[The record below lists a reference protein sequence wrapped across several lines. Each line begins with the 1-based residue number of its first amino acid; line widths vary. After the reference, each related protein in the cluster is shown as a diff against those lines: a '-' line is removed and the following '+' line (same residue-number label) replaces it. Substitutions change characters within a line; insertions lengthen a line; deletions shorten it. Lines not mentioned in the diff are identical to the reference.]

1 MKTKNKIVVSISLTA
16 LLSGYALKTDAQN
29 FELGF
34 RYEPEYS
41 VLMNKN
47 DANAGPALTDGS
59 HFTYIN
65 FGIGA
70 VYNFNNTM
78 GLAVDVLWSREGQ
91 AFSGTFNG
99 TPPDGATYSS
109 VVSTQLFLNN
119 EVIVGNYVALSE
131 LNYIKLPVMLSLT
144 SDNTKPLFLTLL
156 FGPQI
161 NFLYDVAQEIDH
173 VDHDYPNSS
182 ITPTDL
188 YKNVTIDGVLALG
201 AGCNLT
207 SRMVLSARLRF
218 DYGFEDVENKEV
230 MVSYYGAPP
239 VHFYSSD
246 RQATHNAT
254 AGLQIG
260 LDFKL

>member
-1 MKTKNKIVVSISLTA
+1 MKTKITQRISVTA
-16 LLSGYALKTDAQN
+16 LLLFVCALNADAQN

-47 DANAGPALTDGS
+47 DANAGPALEDAS

-70 VYNFNNTM
+70 VYNFNNTI
-78 GLAVDVLWSREGQ
+78 GLGVDVLWSREGQ
-91 AFSGTFNG
+91 SFKGNFNG
-99 TPPDGATYSS
+99 SPPDGATYSS

-119 EVIVGNYVALSE
+119 EIIVGDYVALSE
-131 LNYIKLPVMLSLT
+131 LNYIKFPVMLSLM
-144 SDNTKPLFLTLL
+144 SDNTKPLFFTLQA
-156 FGPQI
+156 GPQI
-161 NFLYDVAQEIDH
+161 NLLYDVAQEVNH
-173 VDHDYPNSS
+173 TDHDYPNSS
-182 ITPTDL
+182 ITPNDL
-188 YKNVTIDGVLALG
+188 YKSVTIDGILAVG
-201 AGCNLT
+201 AGYNLT
-207 SRMVLSARLRF
+207 SHLVLSARFRF
-218 DYGFEDVENKEV
+218 DYGFEDVENKDV

-239 VHFYSSD
+239 VHFYSSA

>member
-1 MKTKNKIVVSISLTA
+1 MRTIIQSIA
-16 LLSGYALKTDAQN
+16 VGAILLSGAFKSAAQN
-29 FELGF
+29 FELGL
-34 RYEPEYS
+34 RYEPEFS

-47 DANAGPALTDGS
+47 DADAGPALENAS

-70 VYNFNNTM
+70 VYNFNNNI

-91 AFSGTFNG
+91 AFKGNFNG
-99 TPPDGATYSS
+99 TPPDRSTYSS
-109 VVSTQLFLNN
+109 VVATQLFLNN
-119 EVIVGNYVALSE
+119 EAIVGNYVALSE
-131 LNYIKLPVMLSLT
+131 LNFIKLPIMVSIT
-144 SDNTKPLFLTLL
+144 TDNTKPLFFTLL
-156 FGPQI
+156 AGPQI
-161 NFLYDVAQEIDH
+161 NFLYNVAQEVDKT
-173 VDHDYPNSS
+173 DHDYPNSS

-188 YKNVTIDGVLALG
+188 YKSVTLDGVIALG
-201 AGCNLT
+201 VGYNL
-207 SRMVLSARLRF
+207 SSHLVLSARFRF
-218 DYGFEDVENKEV
+218 DYGFEDVENKDI

-239 VHFYSSD
+239 VQFYSSD